1 MSILSRLRVAGIA
14 LALFGLSGCFYMMSG
29 TISSN
34 SGSVGTNTPVSA
46 SSTDWGILYLMIPNG
61 LTQTANTQLV
71 GQCPTGRISNVAT
84 QLTVRDFFVAQ
95 MYTVSATGNCH

>member
-14 LALFGLSGCFYMMSG
+14 LALFGLSGCFFMMSG

-61 LTQTANTQLV
+61 LTATANTQLV